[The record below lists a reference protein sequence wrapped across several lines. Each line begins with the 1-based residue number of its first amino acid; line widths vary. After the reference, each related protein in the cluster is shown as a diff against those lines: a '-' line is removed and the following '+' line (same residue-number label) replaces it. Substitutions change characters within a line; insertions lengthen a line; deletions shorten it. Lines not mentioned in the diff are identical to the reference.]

1 MSLRRLSFMNWP
13 ISAKLVAIFTLVVVL
28 PASFV
33 LIPYSA
39 YRRSVDE
46 RNQASARLEV
56 LGPFEIVQAGQTL
69 RALAD
74 ELERLVTDPAYYRQ
88 LEAYL
93 AAPPQA
99 DDQSGQ
105 SVEAIVEQVLRS
117 APSLTRVRLLDS
129 QGRPLLDVTQ
139 HMGIITSNHDLSSV
153 DKTPADALIAAGG
166 VGTRTTLSDIYLD
179 TRQSPSIDVIYT
191 PRAALTALEDAPVAG
206 WMVFTQ
212 NLAVGGEDKILPSL
226 YAALS
231 SFPKSGLA
239 THVFLLNEEG
249 QLVSPAQN
257 LDMLQDAHSSDGFR
271 AAQREESGIST
282 YDSPLLATRVIGY
295 HAQLTI
301 PNGPSLVLLVET
313 PLEAINHQAW
323 QEGLLSLILIGLGA
337 LLLGSLATLFGT
349 LAIARPLSRLTYA
362 VRQMSA
368 GHLDVPLPGPGRRD
382 EIGTLSSMVAGM
394 AGRLSSAIHD
404 LERRVEERNRK
415 LETTLEIGRILTSI
429 RDLDSL
435 LEEVVRLIRDQFEET
450 VYHVQVFLIDPRT
463 NRANLRASTGTVG
476 RQLLQ
481 RGHFL
486 EVGSRS
492 VIGSV
497 TAMGHAVVALD
508 TSNNP
513 IHQRNEFLPD
523 TRAEMAL
530 PLRLGNRVIGALDL
544 QSTQPDAFTEQ
555 DVELFQGIADQIT
568 IAIENAM
575 LFEESRVRLR
585 EIERLNR
592 TLTEAAWL
600 ETERQRE
607 PPRLHAASGPVS
619 PGNAAWSELQLEAMQ
634 TRQIAARTSGDT
646 VTFAVPVLLRDQV
659 LGAVEWQV
667 PQSRYTE
674 GTRQTA
680 LALTMRLALAAE
692 NIRLFEQS
700 RRAAQREL
708 LVNRISSK
716 LIGTTNIDEILQTA
730 VRELGLA
737 LHTPQTAIRLTAPTT
752 SPAGSPGDADDR

>member
-1 MSLRRLSFMNWP
+1 MSLRRLNFMNWP
-13 ISAKLVAIFTLVVVL
+13 IRTKLAAIFTLVVVL
-28 PASFV
+28 PALLV

-46 RNQASARLEV
+46 RDQSRARLEV
-56 LGPFEIVQAGQTL
+56 LGPFEIAQAEQTL
-69 RALAD
+69 NGLTV
-74 ELERLVTDPAYYRQ
+74 ELERLVTDPAYYSQ

-93 AAPPQA
+93 AAPPQSR
-99 DDQSGQ
+99 DQSA
-105 SVEAIVEQVLRS
+105 SIEAIVEQVLRS

-129 QGRPLLDVTQ
+129 QGRTLLDVSQ

-153 DKTPADALIAAGG
+153 DRTPADALIAAGG
-166 VGTRTTLSDIYLD
+166 IGAQTTLSEIYLD
-179 TRQSPSIDVIYT
+179 ARQSPSIDIIYA
-191 PRAALTALEDAPVAG
+191 PQAALATPEDAPVAG
-206 WMVFTQ
+206 WMVFSQ
-212 NLAVGGEDKILPSL
+212 NLAIAEEDRTLPSL

-231 SFPKSGLA
+231 SFPTGEQA
-239 THVFLLNEEG
+239 THAFLLNEEG
-249 QLVSPAQN
+249 QLISPAQK

-282 YDSPLLATRVIGY
+282 YNSPLLETRVIGY
-295 HAQLTI
+295 HARVI
-301 PNGPSLVLLVET
+301 VPNGPSLVVLVET
-313 PLEAINHQAW
+313 PLEAINRQAW
-323 QEGLLSLILIGLGA
+323 QEGLLPLFLIGLGA
-337 LLLGSLATLFGT
+337 LLLGSAAALFGT
-349 LAIARPLSRLTYA
+349 LVIARPLSRLTHA

-368 GHLDVPLPGPGRRD
+368 GHLDVPFPGPGRRD
-382 EIGTLSSMVAGM
+382 EIGMLSSMLAGM
-394 AGRLSSAIHD
+394 AVRLNGAIHD
-404 LERRVEERNRK
+404 LERHVEERNRK
-415 LETTLEIGRILTSI
+415 LDTTLEIGRILTSL

-450 VYHVQVFLIDPRT
+450 VYHVQVFLVDPHT
-463 NRANLRASTGTVG
+463 NRAILRASTGTVG

-497 TAMGHAVVALD
+497 TAMGHAVVTLD

-544 QSTQPDAFTEQ
+544 QSTRPDAFTEQ
-555 DVELFQGIADQIT
+555 DVDLFQGIADQIT
-568 IAIENAM
+568 IAIENAL
-575 LFEESRVRLR
+575 LFEESRVRLQ

-607 PPRLHAASGPVS
+607 PPRLDAASGPVS

-634 TRQIAARTSGDT
+634 TRQIAARTIGET

-667 PQSRYTE
+667 PRLRYTE

-737 LHTPQTAIRLTAPTT
+737 LHTPQMAIRLTAPTG
-752 SPAGSPGDADDR
+752 SPAGTPGDADDR